1 MPKSSINS
9 AGNARQS
16 SSNRTHRRTSPKNSS
31 SNDEYHA
38 YRFDDRASDVER
50 NEEVAVLEY
59 YNIPPIIT
67 AAEVEDD
74 SDGESIAFRPVI
86 WEESNVA

>member
-16 SSNRTHRRTSPKNSS
+16 SKNSS